1 MRLQHR
7 ALRGHQRRLGVR
19 GRWRA
24 SWRRWRIGWLREL
37 HLLGPRNCRV
47 RIYFLYRHA
56 VMADD
61 LPPARAS
68 CQAEGLHATAGL
80 RQAVAVSM
88 SLRCGNLLWGT

>member
-7 ALRGHQRRLGVR
+7 ALRGHQWRLGVR
-19 GRWRA
+19 GR
-24 SWRRWRIGWLREL
+24 WRRWRIGWLREL